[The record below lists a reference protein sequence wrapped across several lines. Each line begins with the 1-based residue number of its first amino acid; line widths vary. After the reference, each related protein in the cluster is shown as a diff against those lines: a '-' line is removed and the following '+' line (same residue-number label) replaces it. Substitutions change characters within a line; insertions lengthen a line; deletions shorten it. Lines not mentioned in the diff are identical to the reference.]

1 LHLPA
6 QRIHYLHFPLDFN
19 WFGLVVVRRGRMAAS
34 EAHLQGIAR
43 FLVGFG
49 TEEDDKWRDYHF
61 DFCGTIEYDPKT
73 GDPIRVSPV
82 ENSGYS
88 LGCLQLDFGQT
99 TAAAEPFITAFESWH
114 ATAPGSLGLASARQ
128 SAIDALKSDGK
139 KLIAS
144 PTSALKLQ
152 DVEALSAYVLSPA
165 GSEWVNSNVDNA
177 LIGSDAQQRSK
188 YSAEFTLVGVARQVE
203 TTQAFKKADAADRT
217 DMTDLM
223 YAMTMKAYNQA
234 PGNCLN
240 KLLPFLNTSPT
251 DDDIASWPDKFTGAF
266 REGVSNAIQ
275 LSQVWTKLKSG
286 IAGQKPP
293 AWLLSLQ
300 DVMDAK
306 GLANPRTE
314 SASSGAYVAARQIFE
329 SSGYFPGFASAIV
342 TGRNFIPKA
351 LFDPATGAIK
361 IVSTTKRVTQGVMVR
376 DKIGY
381 VWDTAGDAYQ
391 LTNGGWMPTDIKK
404 INGKLSMFETIR
416 DMIKGMFVSS

>member
-1 LHLPA
+1 M
-6 QRIHYLHFPLDFN
+6 
-19 WFGLVVVRRGRMAAS
+19 GAS
-34 EAHLQGIAR
+34 EGHLQGIAR

-73 GDPIRVSPV
+73 GDPVRVNPV

-99 TAAAEPFITAFESWH
+99 TAAAEPFITAFQSWH
-114 ATAPGSLGLASARQ
+114 AATPGSLGLASTTQFAV
-128 SAIDALKSDGK
+128 DALKSDGK
-139 KLIAS
+139 KLVAN
-144 PTSALKLQ
+144 PASALHLQ

-165 GSEWVNSNVDNA
+165 GSDWVNSNVDNA
-177 LIGSDAQQRSK
+177 LIGSDAQHKSK
-188 YSAEFTLVGVARQVE
+188 YSSELTLIGVARE
-203 TTQAFKKADAADRT
+203 LEATQAFKKGDAAGRT

-234 PGNCLN
+234 PGNCIN
-240 KLLPFLNTSPT
+240 KLLPFLNTSPS
-251 DDDIASWPDKFTGAF
+251 DDDIASWPERFTGAF
-266 REGVSNAIQ
+266 REGVSSAVQ
-275 LSQVWTKLKSG
+275 LSQMWAKLKSATG
-286 IAGQKPP
+286 GQKPP

-300 DVMDAK
+300 DVMDAG
-306 GLANPRTE
+306 GLANPRTT

-329 SSGYFPGFASAIV
+329 SSGYFAAFASAV
-342 TGRNFIPKA
+342 VAGRNFIPKA
-351 LFDPATGAIK
+351 LFDPTTGAVK
-361 IVSTTKRVTQGVMVR
+361 VVSATKRVTQGVMVR

-391 LTNGGWMPTDIKK
+391 LVNGAWTPTDIKK

-416 DMIKGMFVSS
+416 DMITGMFVSS

>member
-1 LHLPA
+1 
-6 QRIHYLHFPLDFN
+6 
-19 WFGLVVVRRGRMAAS
+19 MAAS
-34 EAHLQGIAR
+34 EAHVQGIAR

-73 GDPIRVSPV
+73 GDPVRVNPV

-114 ATAPGSLGLASARQ
+114 AATPGSLGLASTSQ
-128 SAIDALKSDGK
+128 FAINALKSDGK
-139 KLIAS
+139 KLIAN
-144 PTSALKLQ
+144 PASALHLQ

-165 GSEWVNSNVDNA
+165 GSGWVNNNVDNV
-177 LIGSDAQQRSK
+177 LIGSDAQHKSK
-188 YSAEFTLVGVARQVE
+188 YSSEFTLVGAAREVE
-203 TTQAFKKADAADRT
+203 ATQAFKKADAAGRT

-234 PGNCLN
+234 PGNCID
-240 KLLPFLNTSPT
+240 KLLPFLDTSPT
-251 DDDIASWPDKFTGAF
+251 DSDIASWPEKFTGAF
-266 REGVSNAIQ
+266 REGVSSAIQ
-275 LSQVWTKLKSG
+275 LSQMWTKLKSG
-286 IAGQKPP
+286 TVGQKPP

-300 DVMDAK
+300 DVMDAE
-306 GLANPRTE
+306 GLANPRTT
-314 SASSGAYVAARQIFE
+314 SVSSGAYVAARQIFE
-329 SSGYFPGFASAIV
+329 SSDYFPNFAAAIV

-361 IVSTTKRVTQGVMVR
+361 VVSATKRVIQGVMVR
-376 DKIGY
+376 DKNGY

-391 LTNGGWMPTDIKK
+391 LVNGAWTPTDIKK

-416 DMIKGMFVSS
+416 DMVTGMFVSS